1 MASMRLTPVDPPS
14 PRRLHALTPWRAPR
28 LADLR
33 ADEELR
39 RRVVLAEER
48 LADLKAGLT
57 QVTYLSLTGCGPIC
71 DMPAISAKRV
81 RHSSARLPQG
91 ITRKR
96 VD

>member
-1 MASMRLTPVDPPS
+1 MRLHIYEVDSVDPPS

-48 LADLKAGLT
+48 LADLKAGLE
-57 QVTYLSLTGCGPIC
+57 
-71 DMPAISAKRV
+71 DMA
-81 RHSSARLPQG
+81 
-91 ITRKR
+91 
-96 VD
+96 